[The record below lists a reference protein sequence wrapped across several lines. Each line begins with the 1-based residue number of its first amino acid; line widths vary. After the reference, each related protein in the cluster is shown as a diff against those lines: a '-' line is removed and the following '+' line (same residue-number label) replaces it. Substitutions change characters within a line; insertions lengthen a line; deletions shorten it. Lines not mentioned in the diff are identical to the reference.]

1 MKKLLVALFAVVLA
15 TPAMAQNVGAIV
27 ASQTSSV
34 AAAVVSDATSGAVQ
48 DAVQANAEPAQVDT
62 QEK

>member
-27 ASQTSSV
+27 SSQTSSV
-34 AAAVVSDATSGAVQ
+34 AAAVLADATSSAAQ
-48 DAVQANAEPAQVDT
+48 DAVQANAEPAQADT